1 GPGVPIQQAL
11 TALPLG
17 KGRIVQ
23 TGKGVA
29 ILAFGTVLANCK
41 EAGKALNASVVD
53 MRFVKPIDEALILE
67 LAAQHH
73 LLVTVEENTVHGGAG
88 SAVNELLAQRNLVL
102 PVLNLGIP
110 DIYVDH
116 AKPAEMIEQCG
127 LHAAG
132 IEASIRARLQD
143 LQTGSLSDSH
153 G

>member
-1 GPGVPIQQAL
+1 
-11 TALPLG
+11 
-17 KGRIVQ
+17 
-23 TGKGVA
+23 VA

-41 EAGKALNASVVD
+41 EAGKLLNATVVD
-53 MRFVKPIDEALILE
+53 MRFVKPLDEALVLE
-67 LAAQHH
+67 MAAQYH
-73 LLVTVEENTVHGGAG
+73 LLVTVEENAIMGGAG
-88 SAVNELLAQRNLVL
+88 SAVNELLAQRNLVV

-143 LQTGSLSDSH
+143 LDAGALSQTAV
-153 G
+153 